1 MNTIQNA
8 TAPQRILIV
17 GGGIAGL
24 SLAIALCRQGKQVHI
39 AELNAAWNV
48 YGVGVILQSYALRAL
63 DSLQLAAACVEQGY
77 PYSVSRHFDSQGQ
90 PLHER
95 VKVNLLQGGWP
106 ASCGI
111 LRTNLHILLSQNALD
126 AGAKVLLGTTVQT
139 MDQDESGVDVMF
151 SDGKRDRFD
160 VVVGADGVRSQVRK
174 MLFGADLQPRFT
186 GQACWRFTL
195 PRPAELTSAQ
205 MFHGQRKLAGLIPLT
220 PDHMYLLLLT
230 EEPGNPRMP
239 EDRLDA
245 LLRERLAEFKGPI
258 AAARECIPAS
268 DQIVYRPLES
278 LMVDAPWSRGR
289 IVLIGD
295 AAHATTPH
303 LALGVSLAAEDAVI
317 LAEML
322 KDASDVPATLEAFS
336 KRRHARC
343 KRVVDASGQ
352 IGEWQ
357 MRGEPASVSATL
369 AKAVMDE
376 LAVPA

>member
-1 MNTIQNA
+1 MSAIT

-17 GGGIAGL
+17 GGGIGGL

-39 AELNAAWNV
+39 AEVNAEWNV

-63 DSLQLAAACVEQGY
+63 DSLQLARACVEQAH

-95 VKVNLLQGGWP
+95 VKVNLMQGEWP

-111 LRTNLHILLSQNALD
+111 LRTSLHTLLSQTALD
-126 AGAKVLLGTTVQT
+126 AGVRVLLGTTV
-139 MDQDESGVDVMF
+139 DVLEQDDSGVDVVF
-151 SDGKRDRFD
+151 SDGERDRFD
-160 VVVGADGVRSQVRK
+160 VVVGADGVRSRVRK
-174 MLFGADLQPRFT
+174 LVFGAALQPRFT

-195 PRPAELTSAQ
+195 PRPADLTSAQ
-205 MFHGQRKLAGLIPLT
+205 MFHGHRKLAGLIPLSE
-220 PDHMYLLLLT
+220 DKMYLLLLT
-230 EEPGNPRMP
+230 EEPGNPRLP
-239 EDRLDA
+239 DDQLDT
-245 LLRERLAEFKGPI
+245 LLRERLAEFGGPI
-258 AAARECIPAS
+258 AAVRDCIPAS

-303 LALGVSLAAEDAVI
+303 LALGVSLATEDAVV
-317 LAEML
+317 LADML
-322 KDASDVPATLEAFS
+322 KDASDVPATLAAFTQ
-336 KRRHARC
+336 RRHARC

-357 MRGEPASVSATL
+357 MRGEAASVSAAL
-369 AKAVMDE
+369 AKTVMEE